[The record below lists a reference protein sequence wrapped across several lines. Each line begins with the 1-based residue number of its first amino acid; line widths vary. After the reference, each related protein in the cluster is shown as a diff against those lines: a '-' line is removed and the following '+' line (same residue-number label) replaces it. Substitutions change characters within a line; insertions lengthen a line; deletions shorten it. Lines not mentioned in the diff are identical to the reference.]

1 MKRKETKFSKPFNEA
16 LIKMEMI
23 REMAIEDGW
32 ASLEECL
39 KEAPKSLDI
48 FLRHADAALRAFNRT
63 QEKGKRA

>member
-1 MKRKETKFSKPFNEA
+1 MKRKKTKFSKPFNEA

-32 ASLEECL
+32 ADLEECL

-48 FLRHADAALRAFNRT
+48 FLRHADAALRALERI
-63 QEKGKRA
+63 QGKEKRV